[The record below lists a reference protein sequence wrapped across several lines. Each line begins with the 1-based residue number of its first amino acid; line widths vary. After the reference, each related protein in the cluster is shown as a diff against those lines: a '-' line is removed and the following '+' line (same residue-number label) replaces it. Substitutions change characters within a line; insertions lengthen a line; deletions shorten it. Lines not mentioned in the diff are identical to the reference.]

1 MAKETMTLRE
11 VQQMLGVS
19 RSCLWVI
26 RTSDPTFPKPVP
38 WLKARVLFRK
48 EDVLRWFEGDRTKPS
63 KNRGGS
69 DE

>member
-1 MAKETMTLRE
+1 MEKETMTLRE

-19 RSCLWVI
+19 RSYLWVI

-48 EDVLRWFEGDRTKPS
+48 KDVFSWFEGNRTKPS
-63 KNRGGS
+63 KNRGRS